1 MRDEDNKEPFAAHG
15 GLRKPPVPPVPEQS
29 LVLAPP
35 PRALAP
41 REPAEASGDMCQ
53 SHPFL
58 WGAHMALAH
67 SSPTRGSSG
76 AVVMKGINTG
86 TWKEKKKKEKKIMF
100 CCAEDTCEWYRLLL
114 PNAPLWNRFAFSRCE
129 WTEVMKLVR
138 SCKAPNPTQ
147 PDLSWGKTA
156 PRLEISM

>member
-15 GLRKPPVPPVPEQS
+15 GLQKPPVPPVPEQS

-41 REPAEASGDMCQ
+41 REPADASGDMCQ

-86 TWKEKKKKEKKIMF
+86 TWKEKKKRKKKSCFVVQKILVS
-100 CCAEDTCEWYRLLL
+100 DTACYCQTRLSEIGL
-114 PNAPLWNRFAFSRCE
+114 PS
-129 WTEVMKLVR
+129 
-138 SCKAPNPTQ
+138 
-147 PDLSWGKTA
+147 PDVNELRWWSWLGPVKPQILHSLT
-156 PRLEISM
+156 